1 MLGLTGN
8 LFILFVCFFMVFL
21 TLHVRSR
28 LIFVNAKKCYVKIK
42 YKKNEPFSLRNI
54 NS

>member
-8 LFILFVCFFMVFL
+8 LFILLVCFFMVFL
-21 TLHVRSR
+21 ILHVRSR

-42 YKKNEPFSLRNI
+42 YKKKEPFSLRNI